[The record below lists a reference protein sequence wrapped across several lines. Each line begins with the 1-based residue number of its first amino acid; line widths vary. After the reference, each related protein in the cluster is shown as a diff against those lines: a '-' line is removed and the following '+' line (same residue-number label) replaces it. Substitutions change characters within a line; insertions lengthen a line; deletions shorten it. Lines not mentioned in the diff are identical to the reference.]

1 MPKELD
7 TTSRVIIIGNSS
19 SILLHKYGELI
30 DSYDVVIRLN
40 RCVTKGFE
48 KFIGNKIDIWATTHG
63 SERFHKMEKFIPEN
77 YTEIKYLWKRTS
89 KVNPKLPKDFPKVKE
104 HIMYKAPSNYKN
116 YFGNYLRKFE
126 IEHEVDTGLLTIL
139 TSLKFYTDITV
150 HGFTFYTEH
159 KDHLVEGYYR
169 RKELDEGGKHPEDE
183 YWSGKSN
190 LEFSEPQTSAFASED
205 NGSKKRKLLN
215 ELVTKG
221 FPEDEN
227 KRFIRKNWDGISTE
241 PIKILNKDE
250 LGKMNLSHPVGSVI
264 VI

>member
-1 MPKELD
+1 MPKKLD
-7 TTSRVIIIGNSS
+7 TTSRVIIIGNSP
-19 SILLHKYGELI
+19 SILLHKYGKQI

-48 KFIGNKIDIWATTHG
+48 KYIGNKIDIWATTHG

-77 YTEIKYLWKRTS
+77 YLDIKYLWKRT
-89 KVNPKLPKDFPKVKE
+89 PKVKLELPEDFPEVEE
-104 HIMYKAPSNYKN
+104 HIMYKAPSNFKK
-116 YFGNYLRKFE
+116 YFAAFFNDFE
-126 IEHEVDTGLLTIL
+126 IEHEPDTGLLTIL
-139 TSLKFYTDITV
+139 TSLKFYSDITI

-159 KDHLVEGYYR
+159 KEHLVEGYYR

-205 NGSKKRKLLN
+205 NGRKKRKLLN